1 MASETSS
8 LSQTSTIT
16 TKDEFEWVEI
26 IEFDANVINELL
38 YEPIQEVESC
48 ETLMHDVEVM
58 TKATPTPGLPLESYW
73 CSDQIQELEN
83 FNWLDMVEQELSEPC
98 TDIADWY
105 GKPCMEEI
113 NEVFEIGDYSFSQN
127 GYSYDEIGYIG
138 LWQENQ
144 D

>member
-1 MASETSS
+1 MASEISS

-38 YEPIQEVESC
+38 YEPRREVESC

-58 TKATPTPGLPLESYW
+58 TKATPTPGLSLESYW

-83 FNWLDMVEQELSEPC
+83 LNWLDMVEQELSEPC

-113 NEVFEIGDYSFSQN
+113 NEVFEIGYYSFSQN
-127 GYSYDEIGYIG
+127 GYLYDEIGYIG